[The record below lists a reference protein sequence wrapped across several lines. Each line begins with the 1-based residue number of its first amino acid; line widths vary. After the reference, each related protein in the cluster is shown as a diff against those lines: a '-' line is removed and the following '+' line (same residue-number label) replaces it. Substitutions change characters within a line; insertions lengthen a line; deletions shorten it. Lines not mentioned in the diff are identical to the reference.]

1 MRPTCSRVGRLSAVL
16 LGLSAC
22 GSTPPSV
29 TTSHA
34 DPREAR
40 GTPTAEQRVHPLE
53 EARLALLSTPP
64 DTPHYAE
71 VLAEVRARLDAMD
84 LSHAPEPTSAMTCAL
99 ARSAAPL
106 RSLHASGVI
115 LWNGAHVGDPVT
127 ADDRITQWC
136 AVLAAWEQT
145 DCSEAPEDG
154 DHWTDLCRECEDG
167 GGPSLADRR
176 RARAHGVAACAAW
189 EHLRARCAADAVLS
203 RADALR
209 FAEASRYEAEAVFEA
224 GSCWENR
231 PDTDPADDL
240 GLVIERLEELAGGEP
255 EATE

>member
-1 MRPTCSRVGRLSAVL
+1 M
-16 LGLSAC
+16 
-22 GSTPPSV
+22 
-29 TTSHA
+29 
-34 DPREAR
+34 
-40 GTPTAEQRVHPLE
+40 TPTVEVRVHPLE
-53 EARLALLSTPP
+53 EARRALLFTPP

-84 LSHAPEPTSAMTCAL
+84 LSRAPAPTSAMTCAL
-99 ARSAAPL
+99 ARGAAPV

-115 LWNGAHVGDPVT
+115 LWNGAHVGDPVID
-127 ADDRITQWC
+127 DDRITQWC

-145 DCSEAPEDG
+145 DCSSPSEDG
-154 DHWTDLCRECEDG
+154 GHWIDLCSECEDG
-167 GGPSLADRR
+167 EGPSLADRR
-176 RARAHGVAACAAW
+176 RARAHGIAACEAW
-189 EHLRARCAADAVLS
+189 EHLRSRCEADAALS

-209 FAEASRYEAEAVFEA
+209 FAEACRYDVEAVFEA

-240 GLVIERLEELAGGEP
+240 GLVIDRLEQLAASEL